1 LVASKAGQA
10 MAIELCINGK
20 FTTDP
25 SADDIGRAFDGAPHP
40 KGWYLVLDDEDD
52 GSNIEVTARPEG
64 TFDVTADDG
73 HREGHPARP
82 FTAEQAKAVLVKY
95 RAREAGWREAFT
107 WEGEEDEEA
116 ENSLPAA
123 KRSSEPPTWAV
134 AIVIASFALVVIT
147 GYVLSSTSL
156 GAALPFGD
164 SEFFYVG
171 LIFLPMAV
179 LLVVAVIAKM
189 LEVRRASGWST
200 AVGRIVKSSTAA
212 EHRRSAGEGTTVK
225 TMPAVEYEF
234 SVGGRKVRGD
244 RIGVGEDSGGANTE
258 ATLRRYT
265 VGAAVTV
272 YYDPANPK
280 NCVLERGVPEGVGK
294 GLAIIAAFVIGLVG
308 VVYWLATGAPPL
320 VERYYPRA
328 NVPVVIFAASMALL
342 MLLFFIASWR
352 LSRRASDWPLVRGT
366 VLSSG
371 TEKIEKHSNGR
382 RSVSH
387 APAIEYAYRVNDVDY
402 VSRQVKLGVTLSAS
416 QSYAAGVASR
426 YPKGAAIDVHY
437 DPANPSN
444 AALENPAG
452 ARWVLL
458 AIAAALFALAAHQA
472 GAFS

>member
-1 LVASKAGQA
+1 MA
-10 MAIELCINGK
+10 MELCINGK

-40 KGWYLVLDDEDD
+40 KGWYLVLDNEDD

-64 TFDVTADDG
+64 TYDVTADDG

-82 FTAEQAKAVLVKY
+82 FTVDQAKAALLKY
-95 RAREAGWREAFT
+95 RAGEPGWREAFT
-107 WEGEEDEEA
+107 WESDADEDEEKEE
-116 ENSLPAA
+116 ENSFPTA

-134 AIVIASFALVVIT
+134 VVVIASIALVVIT
-147 GYVLSSTSL
+147 GYALSGTGNSL
-156 GAALPFGD
+156 RAALPFGD

-171 LIFLPMAV
+171 LIFLPMVV
-179 LLVVAVIAKM
+179 LFVVAVIAKM
-189 LEVRRASGWST
+189 LEVRRAAGWST

-212 EHRRSAGEGTTVK
+212 ARHRSAGEATTVK
-225 TMPAVEYEF
+225 TVPAVEYEF
-234 SVGGRKVRGD
+234 SVGGRKVKGN
-244 RIGVGEDSGGANTE
+244 RIGIGGDSGGPDTE

-280 NCVLERGVPEGVGK
+280 NCALERGVPEGVGK
-294 GLAIIAAFVIGLVG
+294 GLAIILGFVIALVG
-308 VVYWLATGAPPL
+308 AIYWLATGAPRL
-320 VERYYPRA
+320 VERHYPHA
-328 NVPVVIFAASMALL
+328 NVPVVIVAASMGVL
-342 MLLFFIASWR
+342 MLLFFIASWM
-352 LSRRASDWPLVRGT
+352 LSRRAAGWPLVRGT

-371 TEKIEKHSNGR
+371 TEKIEKHTDGR
-382 RSVSH
+382 RSVTH

-402 VSRQVKLGVTLSAS
+402 VSRQVKLGVTMSAS
-416 QSYAAGVASR
+416 ESYAAGIAAR
-426 YPKGAAIDVHY
+426 YPKGAVIDVHY

-452 ARWVLL
+452 TRWFLL

>member
-1 LVASKAGQA
+1 
-10 MAIELCINGK
+10 MELCINGK

-40 KGWYLVLDDEDD
+40 KGWYLVLDDEHD

-64 TFDVTADDG
+64 TYDVTADDG

-82 FTAEQAKAVLVKY
+82 FTAVQAKAALLKY
-95 RAREAGWREAFT
+95 RAGEPGWREAFT
-107 WEGEEDEEA
+107 WESDAEEDEEE
-116 ENSLPAA
+116 ENALPAT

-147 GYVLSSTSL
+147 GYVLSATDISL
-156 GAALPFGD
+156 GD
-164 SEFFYVG
+164 SDFYVG

-179 LLVVAVIAKM
+179 LFVVAVIAKM
-189 LEVRRASGWST
+189 LEVRRAAGWST

-212 EHRRSAGEGTTVK
+212 EHRRSAGEATTVK

-234 SVGGRKVRGD
+234 SVGGRKVRGN
-244 RIGVGEDSGGANTE
+244 RIGIGEDSGGANTE

-294 GLAIIAAFVIGLVG
+294 GLAIIAGFVIAFVG
-308 VVYWLATGAPPL
+308 VVYWLATGAPRL
-320 VERYYPRA
+320 VARHYPHA
-328 NVPVVIFAASMALL
+328 NVPVVIIAASMGVL

-352 LSRRASDWPLVRGT
+352 LSRRAADWPLARGT
-366 VLSSG
+366 VLKSG
-371 TEKIEKHSNGR
+371 TEKVEKHSNGR
-382 RSVSH
+382 RSVTH
-387 APAIEYAYRVNDVDY
+387 APVIEYAYRVNDVDY
-402 VSRQVKLGVTLSAS
+402 VSRQVKVGMTMSAS

-426 YPKGAAIDVHY
+426 YPKGATIDVHY

-452 ARWVLL
+452 TRWFLL
-458 AIAAALFALAAHQA
+458 GIAVALFALAAHQA
-472 GAFS
+472 GALS

>member
-1 LVASKAGQA
+1 MA
-10 MAIELCINGK
+10 MELCNNGK

-40 KGWYLVLDDEDD
+40 KGWYLVLDNDDD

-64 TFDVTADDG
+64 TYDVTADDG
-73 HREGHPARP
+73 HREGHPAQP
-82 FTAEQAKAVLVKY
+82 FTADQAKAALLKY
-95 RAREAGWREAFT
+95 RAREPGWREAFT
-107 WEGEEDEEA
+107 WESDADEE
-116 ENSLPAA
+116 EEEQNSFPTA

-134 AIVIASFALVVIT
+134 VVVIASFVLTVIA
-147 GYVLSSTSL
+147 GYVLSGTSL
-156 GAALPFGD
+156 GNSD
-164 SEFFYVG
+164 FFYVG

-179 LLVVAVIAKM
+179 LFVVAVIAKM
-189 LEVRRASGWST
+189 LEVKRASGWST
-200 AVGRIVKSSTAA
+200 AVGRIVKSGTAA
-212 EHRRSAGEGTTVK
+212 ARHRSAGGATTAK
-225 TMPAVEYEF
+225 TVPAVEYEF
-234 SVGGRKVRGD
+234 SVGGRKVKGN
-244 RIGVGEDSGGANTE
+244 RIGIGGDSGGADTE

-280 NCVLERGVPEGVGK
+280 NCVLERGVPEGIGK
-294 GLAIIAAFVIGLVG
+294 GLLIIVAFVIAFVG
-308 VVYWLATGAPPL
+308 TVYWLATGAPPL
-320 VERYYPRA
+320 VERYYPKA
-328 NVPVVIFAASMALL
+328 NVPVVIIAASMGVL

-352 LSRRASDWPLVRGT
+352 LSRRAADWPLVRGT

-371 TEKIEKHSNGR
+371 TEKIEKNTDGR
-382 RSVSH
+382 RSVTH

-402 VSRQVKLGVTLSAS
+402 VSRQVKLGATVSAS

-452 ARWVLL
+452 TRWVLL
-458 AIAAALFALAAHQA
+458 AIAVALLALAVHQA

>member
-1 LVASKAGQA
+1 MA
-10 MAIELCINGK
+10 MELCNNGK

-40 KGWYLVLDDEDD
+40 KGWYLVLDNDDD

-64 TFDVTADDG
+64 TYDVTADDG

-82 FTAEQAKAVLVKY
+82 FTADQAKAALLKY
-95 RAREAGWREAFT
+95 RAGERGWREAFT
-107 WEGEEDEEA
+107 WESDADEE
-116 ENSLPAA
+116 EEEQNSFPTA

-134 AIVIASFALVVIT
+134 VVVIASFVLTVIA
-147 GYVLSSTSL
+147 GYVLSGTSL
-156 GAALPFGD
+156 GNSD
-164 SEFFYVG
+164 FFYVG

-179 LLVVAVIAKM
+179 LFVVAVIAKM
-189 LEVRRASGWST
+189 LEVKRASGWST
-200 AVGRIVKSSTAA
+200 AVGRIVKSGTAA
-212 EHRRSAGEGTTVK
+212 ARHRSAGGATTAK
-225 TMPAVEYEF
+225 TVPAVEYEF
-234 SVGGRKVRGD
+234 SVGGRKVKGN
-244 RIGVGEDSGGANTE
+244 RIGIGGDSGGADTE

-280 NCVLERGVPEGVGK
+280 NCVLERGVPEGIGK
-294 GLAIIAAFVIGLVG
+294 GLLIIVAFVIAFVG
-308 VVYWLATGAPPL
+308 TVYWLATGAPPL
-320 VERYYPRA
+320 VERYYPKA
-328 NVPVVIFAASMALL
+328 NVPVVIIAASMGVL

-352 LSRRASDWPLVRGT
+352 LSRRAADWPLVRGT

-371 TEKIEKHSNGR
+371 TEKIEKNTDGR
-382 RSVSH
+382 RSVTH

-402 VSRQVKLGVTLSAS
+402 VSRQVKLGATVSAS

-452 ARWVLL
+452 TRWVLL
-458 AIAAALFALAAHQA
+458 AIAVALLALAVHQA

>member
-1 LVASKAGQA
+1 MA
-10 MAIELCINGK
+10 MELCNNGK

-40 KGWYLVLDDEDD
+40 KGWYLVLDNEDD

-64 TFDVTADDG
+64 TYDVTADDG

-82 FTAEQAKAVLVKY
+82 FTADQAKAALLKY
-95 RAREAGWREAFT
+95 RASEPGWREAFT
-107 WEGEEDEEA
+107 WESDADEEEEA
-116 ENSLPAA
+116 KEEGSLPAA

-134 AIVIASFALVVIT
+134 VVVIASFALVVIT
-147 GYVLSSTSL
+147 GYVLSATDISL
-156 GAALPFGD
+156 GD
-164 SEFFYVG
+164 SDFFYVG

-179 LLVVAVIAKM
+179 LFAVAVIAKM
-189 LEVRRASGWST
+189 LEVKRASGWST
-200 AVGRIVKSSTAA
+200 AVGRIVKSGTAA
-212 EHRRSAGEGTTVK
+212 AHHRSAGEATTVK
-225 TMPAVEYEF
+225 TVPAVEYEF

-244 RIGVGEDSGGANTE
+244 RIGIGGDSGGADTE

-294 GLAIIAAFVIGLVG
+294 GLLIIAGFVIAFVG
-308 VVYWLATGAPPL
+308 VVYWLATGAPL
-320 VERYYPRA
+320 VVARLYPHA
-328 NVPVVIFAASMALL
+328 NVPVVIIAASMGVL
-342 MLLFFIASWR
+342 MLLFFIASWM
-352 LSRRASDWPLVRGT
+352 LSRRAGNWPLARGT

-371 TEKIEKHSNGR
+371 TEKVTKDSDGR
-382 RSVSH
+382 RSVTY

-426 YPKGAAIDVHY
+426 YPKGAVIDVHY

-452 ARWVLL
+452 TRWFLL
-458 AIAAALFALAAHQA
+458 AIAAALFSLAAHQA

>member
-1 LVASKAGQA
+1 MA
-10 MAIELCINGK
+10 MELCINGK

-40 KGWYLVLDDEDD
+40 QGWYLVLDDEDD
-52 GSNIEVTARPEG
+52 SSNIEVTARAEG
-64 TFDVTADDG
+64 TYDVTADDG

-82 FTAEQAKAVLVKY
+82 FTADQAKAALLKY
-95 RAREAGWREAFT
+95 RAREPGWRDAFT
-107 WEGEEDEEA
+107 WESDAEEEE
-116 ENSLPAA
+116 EEEESSLPAA
-123 KRSSEPPTWAV
+123 KRLSEPPTWAV
-134 AIVIASFALVVIT
+134 AIVIASIAPVVIT
-147 GYVLSSTSL
+147 GYALSGTGNSL
-156 GAALPFGD
+156 RAALPFGD
-164 SEFFYVG
+164 SDFFYIG

-179 LLVVAVIAKM
+179 LFVVAVIAKM
-189 LEVRRASGWST
+189 LEVRRAAGWST
-200 AVGRIVKSSTAA
+200 AVDRIVKSSTAA
-212 EHRRSAGEGTTVK
+212 EHHRSAGEATMVK

-244 RIGVGEDSGGANTE
+244 RIGIGEDSGGANTE

-294 GLAIIAAFVIGLVG
+294 GLAIIAGFVIVLVG
-308 VVYWLATGAPPL
+308 AIYWLATDAPRL
-320 VERYYPRA
+320 VERQYPHA
-328 NVPVVIFAASMALL
+328 NVPVVIIAASMGVL

-352 LSRRASDWPLVRGT
+352 LSRRAADWPLARGT

-371 TEKIEKHSNGR
+371 TETLEKHSNGR
-382 RSVSH
+382 RTVTH

-402 VSRQVKLGVTLSAS
+402 VSRQIKLGVTMAAS
-416 QSYAAGVASR
+416 PSYAAGVASR
-426 YPKGAAIDVHY
+426 YPEGAVIDVHY

-444 AALENPAG
+444 AALENPTG
-452 ARWVLL
+452 TRWFVLG
-458 AIAAALFALAAHQA
+458 IAAALFVLAAHQA

>member
-1 LVASKAGQA
+1 
-10 MAIELCINGK
+10 MELCNNGK

-40 KGWYLVLDDEDD
+40 QGWYLVLDNEDD

-64 TFDVTADDG
+64 TYDVTADDG

-82 FTAEQAKAVLVKY
+82 FTADQAKEALLKY
-95 RAREAGWREAFT
+95 RAGERGWREAFT
-107 WEGEEDEEA
+107 WESDADEDEEKE
-116 ENSLPAA
+116 ENAFPTA

-134 AIVIASFALVVIT
+134 VVVIASFVLTVIA
-147 GYVLSSTSL
+147 GYVLSGTSL
-156 GAALPFGD
+156 GN

-179 LLVVAVIAKM
+179 LFVVAVIAKM
-189 LEVRRASGWST
+189 LEVKRASGWST
-200 AVGRIVKSSTAA
+200 AVGRIVKSGTAA
-212 EHRRSAGEGTTVK
+212 ARHRSAGGATTAK
-225 TMPAVEYEF
+225 TVPAVEYEF
-234 SVGGRKVRGD
+234 SVGGRKVKGN
-244 RIGVGEDSGGANTE
+244 RIGIGGDSGGADTE

-280 NCVLERGVPEGVGK
+280 NCVLERGVPEGIAK
-294 GLAIIAAFVIGLVG
+294 GLAVIVGFVIAVVG
-308 VVYWLATGAPPL
+308 IVYWLATSAPPL

-328 NVPVVIFAASMALL
+328 NVPVVIIAASMGVL

-352 LSRRASDWPLVRGT
+352 LSRRAADWPLVRGT

-371 TEKIEKHSNGR
+371 TEKIQKDSDGR
-382 RSVSH
+382 RSVTH

-402 VSRQVKLGVTLSAS
+402 VSRQVKLGVTMSAS
-416 QSYAAGVASR
+416 ESYAAGVAAR
-426 YPKGAAIDVHY
+426 YPKGATIDVHY

-452 ARWVLL
+452 TRWFLL